1 MAFYKITP
9 IDTLFFRGAVP
20 FGAEEDLI
28 SKSFG
33 FPPAPSNLYGAIK
46 SLFFR
51 VLDDPDT
58 DFSIKQ
64 IFYQF
69 GSAITLPLPTA
80 LLQKKGDNEKFLL
93 SKAKLT
99 EVQGIIK
106 NDISHLL
113 VSHESDYKYRFDFI
127 DKDKFTDFLRGKEFE
142 EVEYEPYSKSITSF
156 FKPGIKRLDSTKN
169 VDAGKFFLMEGFEF
183 KDVSFIVELNIDIP
197 GNLLK
202 LGGESKIALIEKF
215 ARPIRIRTGIETD
228 RLLIYFATPTVF
240 RENPN
245 LLKILGL
252 EGELLT
258 YSIGKFK
265 HIGGFDIASGKPKIM
280 YKFIPEGSIFLYE
293 LKEKIKIDELQG
305 KKLIDAEIEDEFLSH
320 YEKQAR
326 LSKQGFGIAYFG
338 TF

>member
-9 IDTLFFRGAVP
+9 LDTLFFRGAIP

-51 VLDDPDT
+51 VLDNKDI

-80 LLQKKGDNEKFLL
+80 LLQKKGDDEKFLL
-93 SKAKLT
+93 SRAKLT
-99 EVQGIIK
+99 EIQGIIK
-106 NDISHLL
+106 NNIKYLL
-113 VSHESDYKYRFDFI
+113 VSSESDYKYMFDFI
-127 DKDKFTDFLRGKEFE
+127 DKDKFTDFLKGEEFE
-142 EVEYEPYSKSITSF
+142 EVEYEPYSKAITSF
-156 FKPGIKRLDSTKN
+156 FKPGIKRFDTTKN
-169 VDAGKFFLMEGFEF
+169 VDAGKFFSMEGFEF
-183 KDVSFIVELNIDIP
+183 NGVNFIVELDIDIP

-215 ARPIRIRTGIETD
+215 ARPLKIKTGVETD

-240 RENPN
+240 RDNPN

-252 EGELLT
+252 EGELLS

-265 HIGGFDIASGKPKIM
+265 HIGGFDIVSGEPKIM

-305 KKLIDAEIEDEFLSH
+305 KKLIDTKIEDEFLFH
-320 YEKQAR
+320 YNRQAR
-326 LSKQGFGIAYFG
+326 LSKQGFGITYFG